1 MIKNWELFEKNS
13 LHFLR
18 DNIKSND
25 KLKFQESGKSNSR
38 ETDIK
43 VIYNHKKMFSIE
55 VKKLPAQ
62 CGQFVVELNDGK
74 FDESLKNFSKNKYSK
89 PIIEELNNIP
99 SINSKIYSTL
109 KLRLT
114 QNLMFNWIKE
124 HYKMKD
130 VKYFIVSNQINSE
143 FNLIDINE
151 LNEYLKF
158 SCVLRRK
165 KSGSRDVS
173 KSKRFESLSSL
184 EIHLTKENNSII
196 QKKIIGKSMIVKT
209 LKKVENK
216 YFHNNSYFL
225 SEINNQEYKIKQ
237 ISSTNNPSIIF
248 SVNYSKKPENNGI
261 INFGVLLNSISY

>member
-1 MIKNWELFEKNS
+1 MIKNWELFEKNA
-13 LHFLR
+13 LLFLR
-18 DNIKSND
+18 DNIKGDD
-25 KLKFQESGKSNSR
+25 KLKFQESGNSNSR

-62 CGQFVVELNDGK
+62 CGQFVVEFNDGK
-74 FDESLKNFSKNKYSK
+74 FCESSKNFSKNKYSNS
-89 PIIEELNNIP
+89 IIEELNNTT
-99 SINSKIYSTL
+99 SVNSKISSVL
-109 KLRLT
+109 ELRLT

-124 HYKMKD
+124 HYTNKD

-151 LNEYLKF
+151 LNEFLKF

-165 KSGSRDVS
+165 RSGSRDVS
-173 KSKRFESLSSL
+173 KSKRWESLSSL
-184 EIHLTKENNSII
+184 ETHLNKENNSIV
-196 QKKIIGKSMIVKT
+196 QKKVIGKSFIVTT

-237 ISSTNNPSIIF
+237 LSSTNNPSIIF
-248 SVNYSKKPENNGI
+248 SVDYSKKPKNNGI
-261 INFGVLLNSISY
+261 SNFGFFT